1 MPSQLVS
8 SSGCCQPCDSEPV
21 VVNIPGPQGAA
32 GANGTNGTDGIDSFT
47 YTTASFFVP
56 ALGASVVV
64 SVSNASFLPESVAG
78 QFFVSVQGCG
88 YLQVTDV
95 TGLNVTLRNPA
106 AGVLSIPNAIPTTLI
121 PAGSLITL
129 AGAVGPQG
137 PAGAAGGAS
146 SAGTYIVRTPDASIP
161 SATALNSLSA
171 GYLKT
176 QGSGGFGAV
185 STVASVPVADI
196 SGVLPIAKGGTNLS
210 STPTNGQLL
219 IGNGSGFTL
228 AQLTAGSNVTITP
241 SAGGITI
248 AATAPASTFSY
259 VTFTRRVTGTPGS
272 GAPDVGASL
281 TKNPF
286 SLTDFPSGSWN
297 GIDTA
302 SGFTASTGRFTAA
315 LSGYYSIDVALMLSA
330 YTGTA
335 SSVSFRIRKNGVTD
349 IGPTNSQS
357 TNSTSIS
364 GPFFIQ
370 YIDQASAGDYYEIL
384 VTTGSL
390 NGYYVREGAS
400 FSIQRIQA

>member
-1 MPSQLVS
+1 MSCTTPY
-8 SSGCCQPCDSEPV
+8 
-21 VVNIPGPQGAA
+21 VVNIPGPRGAA
-32 GANGTNGTDGIDSFT
+32 GANGTNGTNGVNVFSF
-47 YTTASFFVP
+47 TTASFIVP
-56 ALGASVVV
+56 AFGSSVVV
-64 SVSNASFLPESVAG
+64 PLATTSFLPESASG

-88 YLQVTDV
+88 YLQVMDV
-95 TGLNVTLRNPA
+95 TGLNVTLQNPL
-106 AGVLSIPNAIPTTLI
+106 AGVLGVPNAIPTTVIATNTLV
-121 PAGSLITL
+121 TL
-129 AGAVGPQG
+129 AGALGATGAPGVSGGAPVGASYICRTADG
-137 PAGAAGGAS
+137 TLTNETALESLAAG
-146 SAGTYIVRTPDASIP
+146 YV
-161 SATALNSLSA
+161 
-171 GYLKT
+171 KT
-176 QGSGGFGAV
+176 QGSSGFGAV
-185 STVASVPVADI
+185 STVATI
-196 SGVLPIAKGGTNLS
+196 PIADVTGTVPIAQGGTNL
-210 STPTNGQLL
+210 T
-219 IGNGSGFTL
+219 
-228 AQLTAGSNVTITP
+228 
-241 SAGGITI
+241 
-248 AATAPASTFSY
+248 TAPANKIPVGDGSTYLQKEIVGTLPIVVTNSAGNITLSAPSIASFNY

-315 LSGYYSIDVALMLSA
+315 LSGYYRIDVALMLSA

-370 YIDQASAGDYYEIL
+370 YIDQATAGDYYEVL
-384 VTTGSL
+384 VTTGAL

-400 FSIQRIQA
+400 FSVQRIQA

>member
-1 MPSQLVS
+1 MKTAG
-8 SSGCCQPCDSEPV
+8 SSG
-21 VVNIPGPQGAA
+21 A
-32 GANGTNGTDGIDSFT
+32 
-47 YTTASFFVP
+47 
-56 ALGASVVV
+56 
-64 SVSNASFLPESVAG
+64 
-78 QFFVSVQGCG
+78 
-88 YLQVTDV
+88 
-95 TGLNVTLRNPA
+95 
-106 AGVLSIPNAIPTTLI
+106 
-121 PAGSLITL
+121 
-129 AGAVGPQG
+129 
-137 PAGAAGGAS
+137 
-146 SAGTYIVRTPDASIP
+146 
-161 SATALNSLSA
+161 
-171 GYLKT
+171 
-176 QGSGGFGAV
+176 GAV
-185 STVASVPVADI
+185 STVATVPVGDI
-196 SGVLPIAKGGTNLS
+196 SGTLPIAKGGTGV
-210 STPTNGQLL
+210 TTVPTNGQLP
-219 IGNGSGFTL
+219 IGNGTGYTV
-228 AQLTAGSNVTITP
+228 AALTAGSGIAITNG
-241 SAGGITI
+241 AGAITI
-248 AATAPASTFSY
+248 AATAAASFNY

-315 LSGYYSIDVALMLSA
+315 LSGYYRIDVALMLSA

-370 YIDQASAGDYYEIL
+370 YIDQASAGDYYEVL
-384 VTTGSL
+384 VTTGPL

>member
-32 GANGTNGTDGIDSFT
+32 GSNGTNGTDGVDSFT
-47 YTTASFFVP
+47 RTTAPFFIPVP
-56 ALGASVVV
+56 DTTVYAYV
-64 SVSNASFLPESVAG
+64 NNTDFLPESVTD
-78 QFFVSVQGCG
+78 QFFVAVQGVG
-88 YLQVTDV
+88 YMQILEVD
-95 TGLNVTLRNPA
+95 GLRITLKNPA
-106 AGVLSIPNAIPTTLI
+106 PGVLGIPNSPPTTLI
-121 PAGSLITL
+121 PTNSLIIL
-129 AGAVGPQG
+129 AGAIG
-137 PAGAAGGAS
+137 PAGAAGVSGGAPVDRS
-146 SAGTYIVRTPDASIP
+146 YIIRTSPGVLTNATVLDSLASGYMK
-161 SATALNSLSA
+161 TA
-171 GYLKT
+171 
-176 QGSGGFGAV
+176 GSGGAGVV
-185 STVASVPVADI
+185 STVATVPVGDI
-196 SGVLPIAKGGTNLS
+196 SGTLPIAKGGTNLTTVPS
-210 STPTNGQLL
+210 NGQLL
-219 IGNGSGFTL
+219 IGNGTGYTV
-228 AQLTAGSNVTITP
+228 AGLTAGSGITITP
-241 SAGGITI
+241 GAGTI
-248 AATAPASTFSY
+248 AIASTAATAFNY

-302 SGFTASTGRFTAA
+302 SGFIASTGRFTAA
-315 LSGYYSIDVALMLSA
+315 LSGYYRIDVALMLSA

-357 TNSTSIS
+357 TNSTSLS

-370 YIDQASAGDYYEIL
+370 YIDQASAGDYYEVL
-384 VTTGSL
+384 VTTGAL

-400 FSIQRIQA
+400 FSVQRIQA

>member
-1 MPSQLVS
+1 MSCTTPY
-8 SSGCCQPCDSEPV
+8 
-21 VVNIPGPQGAA
+21 VVNIPGPRGAA
-32 GANGTNGTDGIDSFT
+32 GANGTNGTNGVDAFT
-47 YTTASFFVP
+47 YTTAQFFVP
-56 ALGASVVV
+56 PLGGYVVV
-64 SVSNASFLPESVAG
+64 QVDNSSFLPESIQG

-88 YLQVTDV
+88 YMQVADV
-95 TGLNVTLRNPA
+95 VGLNVTLGNPA
-106 AGVLSIPNAIPTTLI
+106 AGLLGIPNAIPTTLI
-121 PAGSLITL
+121 PVGALITL
-129 AGAVGPQG
+129 AGAIGPQG
-137 PAGAAGGAS
+137 AAGVSGGAPVGAS
-146 SAGTYIVRTPDASIP
+146 YICRTSDVTLTNE
-161 SATALNSLSA
+161 TALDSLAA
-171 GYLKT
+171 GYMKT
-176 QGSGGFGAV
+176 AGSSGAGAV
-185 STVASVPVADI
+185 STVATVPVGDI
-196 SGVLPIAKGGTNLS
+196 SGTLPIAKGGTGV
-210 STPTNGQLL
+210 TTVPTNGQLP
-219 IGNGSGFTL
+219 IGNGTGYTV
-228 AQLTAGSNVTITP
+228 AALTAGSGIAITNG
-241 SAGGITI
+241 AGAITI
-248 AATAPASTFSY
+248 AATAAASFNY

-315 LSGYYSIDVALMLSA
+315 LSGYYRIDVALMLSA

-370 YIDQASAGDYYEIL
+370 YIDQASAGDYYEVL
-384 VTTGSL
+384 VTTGPL

>member
-1 MPSQLVS
+1 
-8 SSGCCQPCDSEPV
+8 
-21 VVNIPGPQGAA
+21 
-32 GANGTNGTDGIDSFT
+32 
-47 YTTASFFVP
+47 VP

-64 SVSNASFLPESVAG
+64 PVLNASFLPESVAG

-95 TGLNVTLRNPA
+95 TGLNVTLQNPA
-106 AGVLSIPNAIPTTLI
+106 AGVLSIPNAVPTTLI
-121 PAGSLITL
+121 PSGSLVTL

-146 SAGTYIVRTPDASIP
+146 SAGTYIVRTPDVSIP
-161 SATALNSLSA
+161 SATALDSLSA

-185 STVASVPVADI
+185 STVATVPVGDI
-196 SGVLPIAKGGTNLS
+196 SGVLPVAKGGTNLS

-228 AQLTAGSNVTITP
+228 ASLTAGSNVTITP
-241 SAGGITI
+241 GAGTITI

-272 GAPDVGASL
+272 GAPDIGASL

-315 LSGYYSIDVALMLSA
+315 LSGYYRIDVALMLSA

>member
-1 MPSQLVS
+1 
-8 SSGCCQPCDSEPV
+8 
-21 VVNIPGPQGAA
+21 VNIPGPQGAA
-32 GANGTNGTDGIDSFT
+32 GANGTNGTNGIDSFT
-47 YTTASFFVP
+47 YTTAAFFVP

-64 SVSNASFLPESVAG
+64 AVDNTEFLPESVAG
-78 QFFVSVQGCG
+78 QFFVSVQGLG
-88 YLQVTDV
+88 YMQVTSVD
-95 TGLNVTLRNPA
+95 GLLLTLQNPA
-106 AGVLSIPNAIPTTLI
+106 AGVLGIANAVPTTLI
-121 PAGSLITL
+121 PSGSLITL

-137 PAGAAGGAS
+137 AAGVAGGAPS
-146 SAGTYIVRTPDASIP
+146 SATYILRVADGSLP
-161 SATALNSLSA
+161 SATALDSLSA

-176 QGSGGFGAV
+176 QGSSGFGAV
-185 STVASVPVADI
+185 STVASVPVGDI

-210 STPTNGQLL
+210 ATPTNGQLL

-315 LSGYYSIDVALMLSA
+315 LSGYYRIDVALMLSA
-330 YTGTA
+330 YTVTA

-357 TNSTSIS
+357 TNSTSLS

-370 YIDQASAGDYYEIL
+370 YIDQASAGDYYEVL
-384 VTTGSL
+384 VTTGAL

>member
-1 MPSQLVS
+1 MS
-8 SSGCCQPCDSEPV
+8 CTNPV
-21 VVNIPGPQGAA
+21 IVNIPGPRGAA
-32 GANGTNGTDGIDSFT
+32 GTNGTNGTNGVNSFST
-47 YTTASFFVP
+47 TTAAFFVP
-56 ALGASVVV
+56 ALGSSVVV
-64 SVSNASFLPESVAG
+64 PVSNASFLPESVAG

-95 TGLNVTLRNPA
+95 TGLNVTLQNPA

-121 PAGSLITL
+121 PSGSLVTL

-161 SATALNSLSA
+161 SATALDSLSA

-185 STVASVPVADI
+185 STVATVPVGDI

-210 STPTNGQLL
+210 TIPTNGQLL

-228 AQLTAGSNVTITP
+228 ASLIAGSNVTITP
-241 SAGGITI
+241 GAGTITI
-248 AATAPASTFSY
+248 AATGAAAAFSY

-315 LSGYYSIDVALMLSA
+315 LSGYYRIDVALMLSA

>member
-32 GANGTNGTDGIDSFT
+32 GTNGTNGTNGIDSFS
-47 YTTASFFVP
+47 YTTAQFFVP
-56 ALGASVVV
+56 ALGSSVVV
-64 SVSNASFLPESVAG
+64 PLGNTSFLPESVAG
-78 QFFVSVQGCG
+78 QFFVSIQGVG
-88 YLQVTDV
+88 YMQVTDV
-95 TGLNVTLRNPA
+95 TGLNVTLKNPSS
-106 AGVLSIPNAIPTTLI
+106 GVLGIPNAVPTTSI
-121 PAGSLITL
+121 PSGSLVTL
-129 AGAVGPQG
+129 AGGAGPT
-137 PAGAAGGAS
+137 GAAGASGGAPVGAS
-146 SAGTYIVRTPDASIP
+146 YICRTSDVTLTNE
-161 SATALNSLSA
+161 TALDSLAA
-171 GYLKT
+171 GYMKT
-176 QGSGGFGAV
+176 AGSGGAGAV
-185 STVASVPVADI
+185 STVATVPVGDI
-196 SGVLPIAKGGTNLS
+196 SGTLPIANGGTGV
-210 STPTNGQLL
+210 TTVPTNGQLP
-219 IGNGSGFTL
+219 IGNGTGYTV
-228 AQLTAGSNVTITP
+228 AALTAGS
-241 SAGGITI
+241 GITI
-248 AATAPASTFSY
+248 TNAAGAITIASTAAAAFNY

-272 GAPDVGASL
+272 GAPDIGASL

-315 LSGYYSIDVALMLSA
+315 LSGYYRIDVALMLSA

-335 SSVSFRIRKNGVTD
+335 STVSFRIRKNGVTD

-370 YIDQASAGDYYEIL
+370 YIDQASASDYYEVL
-384 VTTGSL
+384 VTTGAL